1 MISEYLTDE
10 FFYVLYFILAT
21 CTYTFVDRK
30 LTNVY
35 EGRYYLLHSINNA
48 VITYCTYP
56 AVIYSYTN
64 LDTFNEY
71 ERSIAAPVLTAAL
84 HTYHII
90 EYKEKLT
97 YYDYIHH
104 GSMCMVALPLGVY
117 VNSGALLD
125 HSLFYITGVPGM
137 IDYMMMFLVRN
148 KKLNKM
154 TQKKINTYI
163 NLWLRCPGCV
173 SLSTLTTVVYV
184 NSSNLIFDEIQSA
197 MVIAIIFLVFWNG
210 VYFMNLVVRDYAQ
223 QQIIAGRKLE

>member
-1 MISEYLTDE
+1 QTPETAGWPEIPQTAPAAPSSETAAQIPQTAPQLNYLFDLNNHYYKLIIMISQYLTDE
-10 FFYVLYFILAT
+10 FFYILYFILAT
-21 CTYTFVDRK
+21 SIYTFVDRK

-64 LDTFNEY
+64 LETFNEY
-71 ERSIAAPVLTAAL
+71 ERSIVAPVLTAAL

-104 GSMCMVALPLGVY
+104 GSMCMIALPLGLY

-148 KKLNKM
+148 KKVKKM
-154 TQKKINTYI
+154 TQKNINTNI
-163 NLWLRCPGCV
+163 NLW
-173 SLSTLTTVVYV
+173 
-184 NSSNLIFDEIQSA
+184 
-197 MVIAIIFLVFWNG
+197 
-210 VYFMNLVVRDYAQ
+210 
-223 QQIIAGRKLE
+223 